1 MKYTCYDWY
10 GNKKADNIDNLKDA
24 VREAL
29 KLDCEVHDGNGDI
42 IYSKWDGW
50 NGDYPEIEKRW
61 FPVADMEMVNKANDF
76 IEKTG
81 MFYEWCKFQRDQFYK
96 WIGKSEWLHSDRWS
110 ATYDWVNDGRFA
122 NVDIPEDIVNCL
134 VEEWE
139 TNAISLKV
147 GI

>member
-29 KLDCEVHDGNGDI
+29 RLDCEVHDENGDI

-61 FPVADMEMVNKANDF
+61 FSVADMEMVNKAKNF

-81 MFYEWCKFQRDQFYK
+81 MFYEWCKLQSDQFSK
-96 WIGKSEWLHSDRWS
+96 WIGKEWLHSDRWS

-122 NVDIPEDIVNCL
+122 NVDVPEDIINCL

-139 TNAISLKV
+139 TNAIHLKV

>member
-1 MKYTCYDWY
+1 
-10 GNKKADNIDNLKDA
+10 
-24 VREAL
+24 
-29 KLDCEVHDGNGDI
+29 
-42 IYSKWDGW
+42 
-50 NGDYPEIEKRW
+50 
-61 FPVADMEMVNKANDF
+61 MEMVNKANDF